1 MVDIPYLAGLYWGY
15 STCDLSMLTQ
25 QTVEQAKLA
34 LHIGYTMKL
43 KDLLDL
49 EPRGSL
55 YKYLCMKRKCV
66 VVNLISFKGS

>member
-34 LHIGYTMKL
+34 
-43 KDLLDL
+43 
-49 EPRGSL
+49 
-55 YKYLCMKRKCV
+55 
-66 VVNLISFKGS
+66 